1 MEFQRLRLLL
11 KGKTGVFIGYLK
23 TESMLLI
30 KRFHRRYA
38 AGSDNVFVQI
48 ASLWNIFM
56 CLDTDL
62 YGNDSAK
69 ERHVK
74 ENITLYNKGK
84 HDELNM
90 FNDGRRCQLKPN
102 QIYILSAKYHL
113 LKPEKIISPYNLTL
127 NNLSATYRLY

>member
-1 MEFQRLRLLL
+1 MEFQKPRLLL

-30 KRFHRRYA
+30 KRFHRHSA

-48 ASLWNIFM
+48 ASVWNIFM

-62 YGNDSAK
+62 YGKDSAK

-74 ENITLYNKGK
+74 EK
-84 HDELNM
+84 
-90 FNDGRRCQLKPN
+90 
-102 QIYILSAKYHL
+102 
-113 LKPEKIISPYNLTL
+113 KIFSFFVVCPRAAYLMK
-127 NNLSATYRLY
+127 R